1 MSSQVGLPSKIFKSR
16 QILLDQLSYR
26 GFDTTNY
33 EAFSISQVQSMF
45 LNDQLDML
53 LEKKDK
59 SSKIYV
65 KYIMNTVRIKTPLL
79 DEVIEEIFQ
88 NEMILEPTDELLFII
103 RMEPNDT
110 LKKFIKEKYF
120 KDGLYVNIVNIQ
132 RYMFN
137 ILDHQLVP
145 THTILTDKQVEELK
159 TEVNIKEITQLPE
172 ISRLDPVAITIGLR
186 PNQVCKIERKSPTS
200 LTSIYY
206 RVCIW

>member
-88 NEMILEPTDELLFII
+88 NEMILEPKDELLFCYSYGTKWYFEKIH
-103 RMEPNDT
+103 
-110 LKKFIKEKYF
+110 LKI
-120 KDGLYVNIVNIQ
+120 
-132 RYMFN
+132 N
-137 ILDHQLVP
+137 ILKMD
-145 THTILTDKQVEELK
+145 
-159 TEVNIKEITQLPE
+159 
-172 ISRLDPVAITIGLR
+172 
-186 PNQVCKIERKSPTS
+186 CM
-200 LTSIYY
+200 
-206 RVCIW
+206 